1 MVVMAIDIE
10 VAECGTFSVLIRRA
24 NAEQVCD
31 VTSTRVLI
39 ADDHPMVRR
48 ALSEALL
55 ESFGASFEVLE
66 AGSVASAREAM
77 SNNGVDLLLL
87 DLYMPGMEGALSLN
101 ALRADF
107 PSVPILVVSAIE
119 DPSIVRQTM
128 EFGAS
133 GFLPKSAPFSAI
145 SDAVRS
151 VLAGD
156 LWFPEFDT
164 ETEHAD
170 GQMAARIAEL
180 TPQQRRVFVL
190 VCQGK
195 LNKEIAFELDVTEAT
210 VKAHVSQILH
220 KLGVHSRTQAALVA
234 QRLNKPG
241 SHTPDPKR

>member
-1 MVVMAIDIE
+1 M
-10 VAECGTFSVLIRRA
+10 
-24 NAEQVCD
+24 
-31 VTSTRVLI
+31 TSTRVLI

-66 AGSVASAREAM
+66 AGTVASAREAM
-77 SNNGVDLLLL
+77 SNTGVDLLLL

-101 ALRADF
+101 ALRAEF

-119 DPSIVRQTM
+119 DPSVVRQTM

-145 SDAVRS
+145 SDAVRA

-156 LWFPEFDT
+156 LWFPELDNG
-164 ETEHAD
+164 ETEQAD
-170 GQMAARIAEL
+170 GEMAARIAEL

-234 QRLNKPG
+234 QRLNRG
-241 SHTPDPKR
+241 GHTPNGKR

>member
-1 MVVMAIDIE
+1 
-10 VAECGTFSVLIRRA
+10 
-24 NAEQVCD
+24 
-31 VTSTRVLI
+31 
-39 ADDHPMVRR
+39 MVRR

-119 DPSIVRQTM
+119 EPVIVRQTM

-145 SDAVRS
+145 SDAVRA

-156 LWFPEFDT
+156 LWFPELDSGGQS
-164 ETEHAD
+164 EQAE

-180 TPQQRRVFVL
+180 TPQQRRVFTL

-241 SHTPDPKR
+241 GHTPDPKR